1 MLLDIAEK
9 YFNETAL
16 PLLQRD
22 FPEELSTLAA
32 GLAGRGSECFG
43 FDDDVSRDHDYTVGF
58 GLYLTCADERKY
70 GFKLERFY
78 SRLRKEFPPPGAA
91 SAGSRY
97 GGLEHGVIIIEDYF
111 ERHLGY
117 PGAPQDFRQWL
128 YTPEYAFAEAV
139 NGRVFFDKLQLWSD
153 LRRTIAEN
161 MPEDVR
167 IKKLAARCVIAAQS
181 GQYNFS
187 RCMKRGEKGAAM
199 LALNEFVKNIISMVF
214 LLNRKFAPYYKWQ
227 FRALGGLPRLA
238 ELKTPLED
246 LLFKEETFEVKRQ
259 QIEDIAQIVIG
270 ELFLQDLSSS
280 SSDYLEDHA
289 LELMKQIRSREIAS
303 LHIMEG

>member
-91 SAGSRY
+91 SAGTT
-97 GGLEHGVIIIEDYF
+97 H
-111 ERHLGY
+111 
-117 PGAPQDFRQWL
+117 FR
-128 YTPEYAFAEAV
+128 
-139 NGRVFFDKLQLWSD
+139 
-153 LRRTIAEN
+153 
-161 MPEDVR
+161 
-167 IKKLAARCVIAAQS
+167 
-181 GQYNFS
+181 
-187 RCMKRGEKGAAM
+187 
-199 LALNEFVKNIISMVF
+199 
-214 LLNRKFAPYYKWQ
+214 
-227 FRALGGLPRLA
+227 
-238 ELKTPLED
+238 
-246 LLFKEETFEVKRQ
+246 
-259 QIEDIAQIVIG
+259 
-270 ELFLQDLSSS
+270 
-280 SSDYLEDHA
+280 
-289 LELMKQIRSREIAS
+289 
-303 LHIMEG
+303 